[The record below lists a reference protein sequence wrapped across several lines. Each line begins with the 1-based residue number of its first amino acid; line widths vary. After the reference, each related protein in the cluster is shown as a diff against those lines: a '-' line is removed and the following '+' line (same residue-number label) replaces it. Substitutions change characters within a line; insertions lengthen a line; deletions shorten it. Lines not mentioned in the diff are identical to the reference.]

1 MLETFALIVLLVLV
15 AAAIWLVV
23 VIGRIPGG
31 IAREADHPQAEAI
44 NMLAWIGLL
53 TMGIGWFV
61 ALVWAKVKPIAPGPQ
76 LEQRVVMLERRLA
89 ELEEGKA

>member
-1 MLETFALIVLLVLV
+1 
-15 AAAIWLVV
+15 
-23 VIGRIPGG
+23 
-31 IAREADHPQAEAI
+31 
-44 NMLAWIGLL
+44 MLAWIGLL